1 MMKNEIVKLGLVL
14 LIITSIAGGLL
25 AFSNTV
31 TSDLIVAAEE
41 EASSG
46 PEVAMAVVPG
56 SANFE
61 DLNEDTI
68 TNIKNEN
75 EKFIDAKKA
84 IDNSGNVVGYGIRTL
99 STVAGYGGDIEL
111 FVGIS
116 PDGKVVGVK
125 VLAMA
130 ETPGLGTNVQNQE
143 FKDQFVGKSVDMDI
157 EVVKSGVNED
167 NQIQAVAGATFSS
180 NSYTSAVNNALDIF
194 EEYIK

>member
-25 AFSNTV
+25 AFSNTI
-31 TSDLIVAAEE
+31 TADLIVAAEE

-46 PEVAMAVVPG
+46 PEVAMEVVPG

-61 DLNEDTI
+61 NIDEDTVSV
-68 TNIKNEN
+68 IKNEN

-84 IDNSGNVVGYGIRTL
+84 VDESGNVVGYGIRTL
-99 STVAGYGGDIEL
+99 STEKGYGGDIEL

-116 PDGKVVGVK
+116 PDGEVVGVK
-125 VLAMA
+125 VLSML
-130 ETPGLGTNVQNQE
+130 ETPGLGTNVQKQE

-157 EVVKSGVNED
+157 EVVKSGVSED

-194 EEYIK
+194 NEYIN

>member
-31 TSDLIVAAEE
+31 TADLIVAAEE

-56 SANFE
+56 SAKFE
-61 DLNEDTI
+61 NMDEDAVNE
-68 TNIKNEN
+68 IKNNN

-84 IDNSGNVVGYGIRTL
+84 VDEEGNVVGYGIRTL

-116 PDGKVVGVK
+116 PEGEVVGIK
-125 VLAMA
+125 VLSML
-130 ETPGLGTNVQNQE
+130 ETPGLGTNVQNEE
-143 FKDQFVGKSVDMDI
+143 FKNQFEGKTDDMDI
-157 EVVKSGVNED
+157 EVVKSGVSEE
-167 NQIQAVAGATFSS
+167 NQVQAVAGATTSS
-180 NSYTSAVNNALDIF
+180 SSYTSAVNNALDIF
-194 EEYIK
+194 KEYIK

>member
-25 AFSNTV
+25 AVSNTV
-31 TSDLIVAAEE
+31 TADLIFEAEE
-41 EASSG
+41 KASSG
-46 PEVAMAVVPG
+46 PEVAMEVVPG
-56 SANFE
+56 SSQFE
-61 DLNEDTI
+61 NVNEETI
-68 TNIKNEN
+68 NEIKNDK
-75 EKFIDAKKA
+75 EKFVDAKKA
-84 IDNSGNVVGYGIRTL
+84 VDDSGNVVGYGIRTL
-99 STVAGYGGDIEL
+99 STVAGYGGDMEL
-111 FVGIS
+111 FVGVS
-116 PDGKVVGVK
+116 PEGEVVGVK
-125 VLAMA
+125 VLTMA

-157 EVVKSGVNED
+157 EVVKSGVSED

>member
-1 MMKNEIVKLGLVL
+1 MMKNEVVKLGLVL

-31 TSDLIVAAEE
+31 TSDLIAEAEE
-41 EASSG
+41 AASSG

-56 SANFE
+56 SAKFE
-61 DLNEDTI
+61 
-68 TNIKNEN
+68 NIEEGLIEEIKSEN
-75 EKFIDAKKA
+75 DKFIDGKKA
-84 IDNSGNVVGYGIRTL
+84 VDENGNTVGYGIRTL
-99 STVAGYGGDIEL
+99 STVAGYGGDMEL

-116 PDGKVVGVK
+116 PDGEVVGTK
-125 VLAMA
+125 VLSMA

-143 FKDQFVGKSVDMDI
+143 FKDQYIGKTTDMDI
-157 EVVKSGVNED
+157 EVVKSGVSED

-180 NSYTSAVNNALDIF
+180 NSYTSAVNNALSIF

>member
-1 MMKNEIVKLGLVL
+1 MMKNEVVKLGLVL

-31 TSDLIVAAEE
+31 TSDLIAEAEE
-41 EASSG
+41 AASSG

-56 SANFE
+56 SAKFE
-61 DLNEDTI
+61 
-68 TNIKNEN
+68 NIEEGLIEEIKSEN
-75 EKFIDAKKA
+75 DKFIDGKKA
-84 IDNSGNVVGYGIRTL
+84 VDENGNTVGYGIRTL
-99 STVAGYGGDIEL
+99 STVAGYGGDMEL

-116 PDGKVVGVK
+116 PDGEVVGTK
-125 VLAMA
+125 VLSMA

-143 FKDQFVGKSVDMDI
+143 FKDQYIGKTTDMNI
-157 EVVKSGVNED
+157 EVVKSGVSED

-180 NSYTSAVNNALDIF
+180 NSYTSAVNNALSIF